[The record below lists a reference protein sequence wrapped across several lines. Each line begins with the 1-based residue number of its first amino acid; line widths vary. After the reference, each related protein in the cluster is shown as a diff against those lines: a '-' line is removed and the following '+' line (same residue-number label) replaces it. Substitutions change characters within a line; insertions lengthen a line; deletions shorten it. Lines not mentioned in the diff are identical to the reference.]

1 MSQQDE
7 AFLKNPNRMK
17 ISTVGALALLLIS
30 PLSYAASD
38 TSEPSE
44 QFKREAI
51 IERLKPIGEVRVGAV
66 VEEAAPAA
74 EEGPVD
80 GPSVYSATCVV
91 CHGAGIAGAPK
102 VGDAEQWTARIEQGK
117 ETLYTHAIAGFQGSA
132 GVMPP
137 KGGNM
142 QLSDDAVK
150 AAVDYMI
157 AEVTGEA
164 APAAEEAA
172 PAAEEAAAPAA
183 EEAAPAEEEAAAPA
197 AEEAAPAAEEAAA
210 PAAEEAGADLAQG
223 EAVYNQA
230 CFVCHA
236 QGIAGAPKLGDAA
249 LWGPRI
255 EKGMETLVNHAVNGF
270 QGETGIMPPKGG
282 QMQLSDDEVKNAVAY
297 MVSAAQ

>member
-1 MSQQDE
+1 VSQQDE
-7 AFLKNPNRMK
+7 AFLKNNTRMK
-17 ISTVGALALLLIS
+17 FSTVGALALLLIS
-30 PLSYAASD
+30 PLSHAASD
-38 TSEPSE
+38 TSEPSD

-51 IERLKPIGEVRVGAV
+51 IERLKPIGEVRVGEV

-74 EEGPVD
+74 DAGPVD
-80 GPSVYSATCVV
+80 GPSVYSATCIA

-102 VGDAEQWTARIEQGK
+102 FGDAEQWTPRIEQGK
-117 ETLYTHAIAGFQGSA
+117 DTLYTHAIGGFQGSA

-150 AAVDYMI
+150 AAVDYMV
-157 AEVTGEA
+157 AEITGEAAAPAAEEAAPAAEEAAPAAEEAAPAAEEA

-172 PAAEEAAAPAA
+172 PAAEEAAAPA
-183 EEAAPAEEEAAAPA
+183 
-197 AEEAAPAAEEAAA
+197 
-210 PAAEEAGADLAQG
+210 EAGVDLAQG
-223 EAVYNQA
+223 EATYNQA

-236 QGIAGAPKLGDAA
+236 QGIAGAPKFGDAS

-255 EKGMETLVNHAVNGF
+255 EKGMETLFSHALNGF
-270 QGETGIMPPKGG
+270 QGEAGIMPPKGG
-282 QMQLSDDEVKNAVAY
+282 QMQLSDDEVKSAVAY